1 MAHHRDEG
9 KSMAMEIEKAA
20 PVSLRSL
27 GLDERWLQD
36 RINTDPSIL
45 GLGNLEIAGKEHRQP
60 VGGRIDFLMRDTED
74 DTYYEVEVMLGALDE
89 SHIIRTI
96 EYWDVERQRRP
107 NSNHRAV
114 IVAEQITT
122 RFFNVVRLLNRAVP
136 LIAIKLSAFPM
147 NGRVVLHPV
156 TVLDV
161 IEESADELD
170 VEERTDRAYW
180 ETRSPIMLAMLD
192 KVLSLLRSTHIE
204 PRVAYNR
211 HHIAL
216 GTTGWNFCWF
226 HPRKPPAT
234 HIEFR
239 VAADIRDAVVSEL
252 QEVGIDAS
260 SWRTE
265 FGKFNITTANLE
277 KHLAVIASVLR
288 RAEEASRS

>member
-1 MAHHRDEG
+1 MP
-9 KSMAMEIEKAA
+9 MELEKAA

-36 RINTDPSIL
+36 RINEDPSVL

-60 VGGRIDFLMRDTED
+60 VGGRIDFLLRDTEGD

-122 RFFNVVRLLNRAVP
+122 RFFNVIRLLNRSVP
-136 LIAIKLSAFPM
+136 LIAIKLSAFSM

-161 IEESADELD
+161 IEESSEELD

-180 ETRSPIMLAMLD
+180 GTKSPSLLSILD
-192 KVLSLLRSTHIE
+192 KVVSSLRAAHIE
-204 PRVAYNR
+204 PRLTYNR
-211 HHIAL
+211 HHVAL
-216 GTTGWNFCWF
+216 GTTGRNFCWF
-226 HPRKPPAT
+226 YPRKSPET
-234 HIEFR
+234 CNIEFR
-239 VAADIRDAVVSEL
+239 VVADRRDALVSGL
-252 QEVGIDAS
+252 QEIGISAS
-260 SWRTE
+260 PQRTE
-265 FGKFNITTANLE
+265 LGTFNITMSKLQE
-277 KHLAVIASVLR
+277 HLASIIDMLKN
-288 RAEEASRS
+288 AEEASRS

>member
-1 MAHHRDEG
+1 MP
-9 KSMAMEIEKAA
+9 MELEKAA

-36 RINTDPSIL
+36 RINEDPSIL

-60 VGGRIDFLMRDTED
+60 VGGRIDFLLRDTEDD
-74 DTYYEVEVMLGALDE
+74 DTYYEVEVMLGTLDE

-122 RFFNVVRLLNRAVP
+122 RFFNVIRLLNRSVP
-136 LIAIKLSAFPM
+136 LIAIKLSAFPL

-156 TVLDV
+156 TVLDI
-161 IEESADELD
+161 IEESSEELD

-180 ETRSPIMLAMLD
+180 DTKSPTMLVMLD
-192 KVLSLLRSTHIE
+192 KVLSSLRSAHID
-204 PRVAYNR
+204 PRVTYNR

-216 GTTGWNFCWF
+216 GTSGRNFCWF

-239 VAADIRDAVVSEL
+239 VAADVRDAVISEL
-252 QEVGIDAS
+252 LEVGIDAS

-265 FGKFNITTANLE
+265 YGKFNITSANLE
-277 KHLAVIASVLR
+277 KHLAAVTGALK
-288 RAEEASRS
+288 RAEETSRS